1 MVVVIY
7 VNFDILLPQFVKSS
21 ILHGNISFDKLSE
34 KFKPLLVRCM
44 LMEKANAGKNVFD
57 GFVLNCA

>member
-1 MVVVIY
+1 
-7 VNFDILLPQFVKSS
+7 LLLFVKSS

-57 GFVLNCA
+57 GLVLNCA